1 MEYPFFCTEFCT
13 ECNVFNWFI
22 NGFTF
27 ISTPF
32 MIKYILGYLLVLSFG
47 NIILMSD
54 NFNILID
61 TLFVNT
67 RVFETNKK
75 GILKNYRIDKP
86 TKRVLEKYNI

>member
-1 MEYPFFCTEFCT
+1 
-13 ECNVFNWFI
+13 
-22 NGFTF
+22 
-27 ISTPF
+27 

>member
-1 MEYPFFCTEFCT
+1 
-13 ECNVFNWFI
+13 
-22 NGFTF
+22 
-27 ISTPF
+27 

-75 GILKNYRIDKP
+75 GI
-86 TKRVLEKYNI
+86 